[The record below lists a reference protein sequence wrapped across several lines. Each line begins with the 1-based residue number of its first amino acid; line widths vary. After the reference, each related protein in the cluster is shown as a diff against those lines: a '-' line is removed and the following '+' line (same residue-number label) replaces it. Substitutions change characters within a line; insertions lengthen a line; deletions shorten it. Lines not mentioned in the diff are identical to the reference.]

1 MSVPTWHI
9 AGIGAIGTLFAAS
22 FGQRADA
29 VNVIL
34 KNNHQLAVYEHYQL
48 SVITEKTTY
57 TAHPRAIN
65 LEQIDEPIHYLLC
78 CVKAYDAT
86 QLIMRL
92 KPNLHKNSIIILM
105 HNGLGVLDELKHQL
119 PQLRIIFGLTTI
131 GAYLEKPF
139 SVRAFLDGAIYL
151 GGVSGEFTTD
161 EITMICSAFQAA
173 NLPCSWEEDIHNK
186 LWEKFAVNCSINLL
200 TVLHACK
207 NGELRH
213 HNNELKTLTQ
223 EIAHVL
229 NAYDMPVTPDALF
242 NIVMH
247 IITITANNYSSMYQD
262 VRKKKQTEL
271 CYLNEHLVKLAQQKN
286 IAVPFN
292 TEILNQFYTK
302 FEAYP

>member
-9 AGIGAIGTLFAAS
+9 AGIGAIGTLLAAS
-22 FGQRADA
+22 FSQRAVA

-34 KNNHQLAVYEHYQL
+34 KNNHQLAVYEQHQL
-48 SVITEKTTY
+48 SVITEKATY

-151 GGVSGEFTTD
+151 GRVSGEFTTD

-173 NLPCSWEEDIHNK
+173 NLPCRWEKDIHNK
-186 LWEKFAVNCSINLL
+186 LWEKFAINCSINLL
-200 TVLHACK
+200 TVIHACK
-207 NGELRH
+207 NGDLRPH
-213 HNNELKTLTQ
+213 DGELKTITQ

-229 NAYDMPVTPDALF
+229 NAYDVPVTQPELF
-242 NIVMH
+242 NIVTH
-247 IITITANNYSSMYQD
+247 IINITANNYSSMYQD
-262 VRKKKQTEL
+262 VQNKKPTEL
-271 CYLNEHLVKLAQQKN
+271 HYLNEYLVKLARQKN
-286 IAVPFN
+286 ILMPFN
-292 TEILNQFYTK
+292 NELLKQFYSK
-302 FEAYP
+302 FSTHP

>member
-1 MSVPTWHI
+1 MSAPTWHI
-9 AGIGAIGTLFAAS
+9 AGIGAIGTLLAAS

-29 VNVIL
+29 VHVIL
-34 KNNHQLAVYEHYQL
+34 KNNHQLALYEQHQL
-48 SVITEKTTY
+48 NVITEKATY

-92 KPNLHKNSIIILM
+92 KPNLHQNSIIILM
-105 HNGLGVLDELKHQL
+105 HNGLGVLEELKHQL
-119 PQLRIIFGLTTI
+119 PELRIIFGISTI

-139 SVRAFLDGAIYL
+139 SVRAFLDGTIHL

-161 EITMICSAFQAA
+161 EITMICSTFQTA
-173 NLPCSWEEDIHNK
+173 NLPCSWEDDIHNK
-186 LWEKFAVNCSINLL
+186 LWEKFAVNCSMNLL

-213 HNNELKTLTQ
+213 HSNELKTITQ
-223 EIAHVL
+223 EISHVL

-271 CYLNEHLVKLAQQKN
+271 CYLNNYLVKLAQQKI

-292 TEILNQFYTK
+292 TEILNQFYSK
-302 FEAYP
+302 FSTYP